1 MTELRTGLVAATP
14 GTIAIYMC
22 EARKEMTFRT
32 VLAYRWD
39 DLDGGGWVECVG
51 DELGLV
57 VVDHI
62 APPGWTYAG
71 LAHINDLSCLEAEI
85 TQDQGRNAGRIMTAV
100 KVKGAT
106 S

>member
-39 DLDGGGWVECVG
+39 DLDGGRDG
-51 DELGLV
+51 
-57 VVDHI
+57 
-62 APPGWTYAG
+62 PSYAG
-71 LAHINDLSCLEAEI
+71 I
-85 TQDQGRNAGRIMTAV
+85 
-100 KVKGAT
+100 K
-106 S
+106 